1 MRQNIVYVIFIIMIT
16 SEKMFV
22 LLGAFVFGY
31 CVGYCS
37 FEILKYKNQKEEILF
52 KNLKIIKVWLTM

>member
-37 FEILKYKNQKEEILF
+37 FEILKYKSQKEEILF
-52 KNLKIIKVWLTM
+52 KL

>member
-1 MRQNIVYVIFIIMIT
+1 MRQNIVYVIFIIMIM

-22 LLGAFVFGY
+22 LLDAFVFGY

-37 FEILKYKNQKEEILF
+37 FEILRYKNRKEEIFF
-52 KNLKIIKVWLTM
+52 KL